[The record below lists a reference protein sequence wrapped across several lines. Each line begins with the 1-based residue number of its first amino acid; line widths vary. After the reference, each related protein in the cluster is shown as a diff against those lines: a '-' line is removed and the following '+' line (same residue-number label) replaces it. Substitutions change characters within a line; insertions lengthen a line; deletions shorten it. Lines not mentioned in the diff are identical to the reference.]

1 MGEVIDLVEAR
12 LQRCLDVLQV
22 RRTADWA
29 KSGRMGDS
37 RAYAERE
44 LLLSQLIV
52 LKAQYREYRAL
63 SPFEEF
69 ALQTIEV
76 NLGLRSKAGW
86 PL

>member
-1 MGEVIDLVEAR
+1 MGEVIDLVAAR

-29 KSGRMGDS
+29 KSGKMGDT
-37 RAYAERE
+37 RAYMERE

-52 LKAQYREYRAL
+52 LKAQYSL
-63 SPFEEF
+63 SDLSLFEEF

-76 NLGLRSKAGW
+76 NLGLRSKAVW

>member
-1 MGEVIDLVEAR
+1 MGEAIDLVGTR
-12 LQRCLDVLQV
+12 LQRCLEVLAA

-29 KSGRMGDS
+29 RSGKMGDS

-52 LKAQYREYRAL
+52 LKAQYSL
-63 SPFEEF
+63 SDLSLFEEF

-76 NLGLRSKAGW
+76 NLGLRSKAVW

>member
-1 MGEVIDLVEAR
+1 MGDVIDLVEAR

-22 RRTADWA
+22 RRTADRGLR
-29 KSGRMGDS
+29 GRVWEA

-52 LKAQYREYRAL
+52 LKAQYSL
-63 SPFEEF
+63 SDLSLFEEF

-76 NLGLRSKAGW
+76 NLGLRSKAVW